1 MPSALA
7 VFTCRPASHPF
18 QERHVY
24 LDESVKIGRSVA
36 RCRPSPN
43 NATFDCKVLS
53 RNHALLW
60 FENDKFYLQD
70 TKSSNGTFVNN
81 QRLSKGSEESPPY
94 EILSGDVIQFG
105 VDVMENSRRV
115 THSCIISAVKL
126 FLPDGTETRRRTE
139 VSVSAMTLEKVS
151 ASQANAYSQELYQI
165 SQCLKE
171 ALHREQMLE
180 QKLATLQRILAST
193 QEASESSW
201 QALMDEDRLLS
212 RLEVLESQLQA
223 HAKNQTEES
232 LRKELTSL
240 LEDKLS
246 YETTAKESLRRVL
259 QEKLEVVRKLSDV
272 ERALSNT
279 EDECSHLKEMFE
291 KSQEEVLDIARC
303 HTDAQESVKE
313 LTEKLRVSEERQE
326 EAVARGG
333 EERRELQAQLEE
345 LEQKES
351 ALQARVEALTADND
365 FTRQQLAS
373 VKARL
378 EQIQEKSSL
387 KEESASL
394 DDRVDD
400 LSSKINGSIDEAHVA
415 PPGVD
420 SCTELV
426 QQIVQHQMKLG
437 ISNDSNPSMEAEM
450 NDLQAKLRA
459 LVEAAQRKLVPST
472 QDGVCSEP
480 GPPGA
485 EPHSND
491 QSGAVETLREELG
504 HTRQQLCQ
512 ANSEIQSLKGRLEER
527 EAAAACEE
535 DAVSSCSSSS
545 REDTDPRDRLA
556 PIAGEP
562 GTALGEM
569 ERLQEELSR
578 ARDAAQ
584 SGKEQ
589 MRQTL
594 ATVEKDQLESKAKV
608 EGYLKQIQRLQELLV
623 QAQEELSG
631 LHTQQKSER
640 EEAQSRLAR
649 AHSDNAD
656 LQRRVEAAQAGQHD
670 QTAALEMDLR
680 RAREELERLQA
691 EVVRHR
697 NETAALRQQVEAR
710 SLALQQ
716 QHQQEMAQLRADLAG
731 AQEEHRAALLES
743 GHQLRA
749 SLAEREE
756 ALRSLEVQLAAQ
768 QQRLQSELE
777 AELGQAKDRTQA
789 LLDQVEEVREE
800 AECWQRK
807 FAMAQQQKEELSTQI
822 SHFQTSL
829 DESRKRAQQQQ
840 TSWARIVPVMCL
852 VVAVTLTMLYR
863 PE

>member
-126 FLPDGTETRRRTE
+126 FLPDGAETRRRTE
-139 VSVSAMTLEKVS
+139 MFGLLRTILTVVAVPLQVS

-400 LSSKINGSIDEAHVA
+400 LSSKINGSIDEGERHPALTRTRGSPVPHYPTCA
-415 PPGVD
+415 R
-420 SCTELV
+420 LL
-426 QQIVQHQMKLG
+426 KLG

-450 NDLQAKLRA
+450 NDLQG
-459 LVEAAQRKLVPST
+459 SW
-472 QDGVCSEP
+472 
-480 GPPGA
+480 
-485 EPHSND
+485 
-491 QSGAVETLREELG
+491 
-504 HTRQQLCQ
+504 
-512 ANSEIQSLKGRLEER
+512 
-527 EAAAACEE
+527 
-535 DAVSSCSSSS
+535 
-545 REDTDPRDRLA
+545 
-556 PIAGEP
+556 EP

-807 FAMAQQQKEELSTQI
+807 FATAQQQKEELSTQI

>member
-81 QRLSKGSEESPPY
+81 QRLSKGSEESAPY

-126 FLPDGTETRRRTE
+126 FLPDGAETRRRTE
-139 VSVSAMTLEKVS
+139 VPVSAMTLEKVS

-223 HAKNQTEES
+223 HAKSQTEES

-326 EAVARGG
+326 EVVARGG

-400 LSSKINGSIDEAHVA
+400 LSSKINGSIDEEHVA

-426 QQIVQHQMKLG
+426 QQIVQHRMILG

-472 QDGVCSEP
+472 QD
-480 GPPGA
+480 
-485 EPHSND
+485 
-491 QSGAVETLREELG
+491 EELS

-512 ANSEIQSLKGRLEER
+512 ANAEIQSLKGRLEER
-527 EAAAACEE
+527 ETAACE

-562 GTALGEM
+562 GTAHGEM

-594 ATVEKDQLESKAKV
+594 ATVEKDQLESKAKM

-649 AHSDNAD
+649 AHNDNAD

-670 QTAALEMDLR
+670 QTAALQMDLR

-710 SLALQQ
+710 TLALQQ

-731 AQEEHRAALLES
+731 AQEEHRAASLES
-743 GHQLRA
+743 GRQLRA

-756 ALRSLEVQLAAQ
+756 ALRSVEVQLAAQ
-768 QQRLQSELE
+768 QQRVQSELE
-777 AELGQAKDRTQA
+777 VELGQAKDRTQA

-807 FAMAQQQKEELSTQI
+807 FAAAQQQKEELSSQI
-822 SHFQTSL
+822 SHFQSSL

>member
-139 VSVSAMTLEKVS
+139 MFGLLGTILTVVAVPLQVS

-400 LSSKINGSIDEAHVA
+400 LSSKINGSIDEGERHPALTRTRGSPVPHYPTCA
-415 PPGVD
+415 R
-420 SCTELV
+420 LL
-426 QQIVQHQMKLG
+426 KLG

-450 NDLQAKLRA
+450 NDLQG
-459 LVEAAQRKLVPST
+459 SW
-472 QDGVCSEP
+472 
-480 GPPGA
+480 
-485 EPHSND
+485 
-491 QSGAVETLREELG
+491 
-504 HTRQQLCQ
+504 
-512 ANSEIQSLKGRLEER
+512 
-527 EAAAACEE
+527 
-535 DAVSSCSSSS
+535 
-545 REDTDPRDRLA
+545 
-556 PIAGEP
+556 EP

>member
-81 QRLSKGSEESPPY
+81 QRLSKGSEESAPY

-126 FLPDGTETRRRTE
+126 FLPDGAETRRRTE
-139 VSVSAMTLEKVS
+139 VPVSAMTLEKVS

-223 HAKNQTEES
+223 HAKSQTEES

-400 LSSKINGSIDEAHVA
+400 LSSKINGSIDEEHVA

-426 QQIVQHQMKLG
+426 QQIVQHRMILG

-480 GPPGA
+480 GPLGA

-491 QSGAVETLREELG
+491 QSGAVETLREELS

-512 ANSEIQSLKGRLEER
+512 ANAEIQSLKGRLEER
-527 EAAAACEE
+527 ETAACE
-535 DAVSSCSSSS
+535 DAVSSCS
-545 REDTDPRDRLA
+545 R
-556 PIAGEP
+556 EP
-562 GTALGEM
+562 GTAHGEM

-594 ATVEKDQLESKAKV
+594 ATVEKDQLESKAKM

-649 AHSDNAD
+649 AHNDNAD

-670 QTAALEMDLR
+670 QTAALQMDLR

-710 SLALQQ
+710 TLALQQ

-731 AQEEHRAALLES
+731 AQEEHRAASLES
-743 GHQLRA
+743 GRQLRA

-756 ALRSLEVQLAAQ
+756 ALRSVEVQLAAQ
-768 QQRLQSELE
+768 QQRVQSELE
-777 AELGQAKDRTQA
+777 VELGQAKDRTQA

-807 FAMAQQQKEELSTQI
+807 FAAAQQQKEELSSQI
-822 SHFQTSL
+822 SHFQSSL

>member
-472 QDGVCSEP
+472 QD
-480 GPPGA
+480 
-485 EPHSND
+485 
-491 QSGAVETLREELG
+491 EELG

>member
-472 QDGVCSEP
+472 QD
-480 GPPGA
+480 
-485 EPHSND
+485 
-491 QSGAVETLREELG
+491 EELG

-512 ANSEIQSLKGRLEER
+512 ANSEIQSLK
-527 EAAAACEE
+527 
-535 DAVSSCSSSS
+535 
-545 REDTDPRDRLA
+545 
-556 PIAGEP
+556 GEP